1 MDGRAFLLAAAI
13 SAALPLAAAL
23 RITEICPRPEEADPN
38 GRESGWVELFNDG
51 DAAVDLGEYELQR
64 FNLGKKASAGKFSN
78 LPAASLAP
86 GEYFIVYTSEEYD
99 NAEGLADEFSF
110 SLDSSVVTAR
120 GSVCVDVVVR
130 QDTGIDVSGLPAPSD
145 MGVARRFRGR
155 DGVRPRVRGACACA
169 GRIRRQ
175 RTHRP
180 PRRVPC
186 RNASIPPPTLLHPPA
201 VACFLWNCHTRFGQS
216 GSTV

>member
-13 SAALPLAAAL
+13 SASLPLAAAL

-51 DAAVDLGEYELQR
+51 EAAVDLGEYELQR

-120 GSVCVDVVVR
+120 GSVCVDFAACR
-130 QDTGIDVSGLPAPSD
+130 T
-145 MGVARRFRGR
+145 
-155 DGVRPRVRGACACA
+155 ACAWSW
-169 GRIRRQ
+169 
-175 RTHRP
+175 TM
-180 PRRVPC
+180 
-186 RNASIPPPTLLHPPA
+186 
-201 VACFLWNCHTRFGQS
+201 
-216 GSTV
+216 STAR